1 MKKDL
6 IKAILAG
13 FIIGIGAVI
22 YLSLENKIIGSLL
35 FSVGLL
41 SICCLELNLY
51 TGKIGYVVENKQ
63 FSTVGIIWLGNL
75 IGTFLSCTLIKF
87 TRIFDKIYPSL
98 ESCMTP
104 RLTDNYLSLF
114 VLAIFCGLLMYTA
127 VEIFKTSNSVYGL
140 AAIFLCVSVFILSGY
155 EHSIANMA
163 YFTLYGWTL
172 DLFIK
177 LIIITIGNSIGG
189 MFIPVCKKI
198 ME

>member
-63 FSTVGIIWLGNL
+63 FSTAGIIWLGNL

-198 ME
+198 MK